1 MRLVR
6 GGGQRV
12 DVAHQPPGQQLSPP
26 RRQHRQQLRVARR
39 VRAALSRRAPRAACN
54 RDTCGLHFEDHL
66 DTSVALITFV
76 DPLTCSGMIV
86 VYTK

>member
-39 VRAALSRRAPRAACN
+39 VRAALSRRAPRAACK
-54 RDTCGLHFEDHL
+54 RDMCGLHFEGYL
-66 DTSVALITFV
+66 DTLVALITFI
-76 DPLTCSGMIV
+76 DPLTRCGMIV